1 MASLDTSLGWVN
13 GDVERILLAL
23 EVGVSNYTIN
33 ELTVCCNELGGM
45 SGTLVNVVR
54 GLLTQND
61 SAVVVQKNLGVE
73 DEAGRVLVK
82 ADVLE
87 WEVERGG
94 RYEAVIKEKGRVYNE
109 LSKIFAF
116 CSIGGQG
123 MTRDMTVLVRS

>member
-45 SGTLVNVVR
+45 SGTLVNTVR

-61 SAVVVQKNLGVE
+61 SAVVVQKNLGVT

-94 RYEAVIKEKGRVYNE
+94 KYEAVIKEKGRVHNE